1 MWTLSHSYSASVLP
15 FAQLKSS
22 FTLWNLMP
30 AIAGKRYLLFH
41 VACGGAYTFW
51 AYSAF
56 LSVSVSS
63 IFICLYVGDGQ
74 PRGTM
79 HSSPEYT
86 TIGNRD
92 TETTALHRPVS
103 QWWCNVDNS
112 DKRFRVTPVTHLQ
125 ALVFCRCYLNT
136 RCIKRL
142 LFCANTLY
150 FQ

>member
-1 MWTLSHSYSASVLP
+1 MWTLSHSYSASLLP

-22 FTLWNLMP
+22 FTLWNLVP
-30 AIAGKRYLLFH
+30 AIAGKRYLLFR
-41 VACGGAYTFW
+41 VACGAGYTFW
-51 AYSAF
+51 AYPAF

-63 IFICLYVGDGQ
+63 IFICLYVGDDQ

-92 TETTALHRPVS
+92 LEPAALHRPVS

-112 DKRFRVTPVTHLQ
+112 DKCFRVTPVIHLQ
-125 ALVFCRCYLNT
+125 ARIFCRCYLNT
-136 RCIKRL
+136 PCIKRL
-142 LFCANTLY
+142 LLCTNTLS